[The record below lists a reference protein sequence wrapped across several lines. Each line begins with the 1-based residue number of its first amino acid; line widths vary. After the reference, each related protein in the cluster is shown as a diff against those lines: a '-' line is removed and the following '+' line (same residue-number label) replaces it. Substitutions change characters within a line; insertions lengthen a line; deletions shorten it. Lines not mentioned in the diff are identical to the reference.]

1 VARVPLYSYL
11 LCEALIIAF
20 AALVIIH
27 TISISKALEADV
39 LLTSDAQFL
48 AQDLIAYRAVLTA
61 LLFILYFTFRFLRK
75 KTTLILQVT
84 AMISW
89 VVFLEDAIAL
99 DNVFYVPELFTGKLL
114 QILRPIYLLV
124 IIYMMIES
132 RNREMHDE

>member
-1 VARVPLYSYL
+1 MVRVKLNTYI
-11 LCEALIIAF
+11 LCEGIIVAF
-20 AALVIIH
+20 AAVVMAHTVII
-27 TISISKALEADV
+27 SNAGVDV
-39 LLTSDAQFL
+39 LQTSDAKFL
-48 AQDLIAYRAVLTA
+48 GQDLVAFRAGLTA
-61 LLFILYFTFRFLRK
+61 FLFILYFTFRFLRK

-114 QILRPIYLLV
+114 QLLRPIYLLT

-132 RNREMHDE
+132 RNREMHDG